1 MKYSVTNIIC
11 KLGLIGCLFSGL
23 YGCYSLDEEV
33 YSEFV
38 SDDFFQNI
46 EQLQTAAMG
55 MYLPYSRAN
64 TFEYHFLTLT
74 SSATKLRSNTKP
86 PRPKFPRTSYSTATN
101 AASPP
106 KPPSTSSSTATPR
119 TCLTNSPWSS
129 PSKPKSSFPS
139 RLKAPSDNH
148 TFNII

>member
-74 SSATKLRSNTKP
+74 SMQSQYTMTADGIMSNASIYGIDNAFKSLATVWECTYQAINRANNNP
-86 PRPKFPRTSYSTATN
+86 
-101 AASPP
+101 
-106 KPPSTSSSTATPR
+106 
-119 TCLTNSPWSS
+119 
-129 PSKPKSSFPS
+129 
-139 RLKAPSDNH
+139 RLKE
-148 TFNII
+148 FK